1 MANQLEAAAMHR
13 GNFFAQP
20 IAILFWYISY
30 LCGKGQGKGVLKPM
44 ECDDKKLEIK
54 GIKLILIFILG
65 NYLHFTS

>member
-30 LCGKGQGKGVLKPM
+30 LCGKGQGKGVWRQKL
-44 ECDDKKLEIK
+44 CSLQAYGVWWQKKLE
-54 GIKLILIFILG
+54 L
-65 NYLHFTS
+65 N

>member
-30 LCGKGQGKGVLKPM
+30 LCGKGQGKGVWRQNYAVLKPM
-44 ECDDKKLEIK
+44 ECDDKKIRHRMK
-54 GIKLILIFILG
+54 
-65 NYLHFTS
+65 